1 MTFLWL
7 PMLVWLSLIPL
18 CVVVYIRMQQRR
30 RRLAARYGNPGLVHE
45 AAGRRL
51 GVRRHIPSAL
61 FLVALT
67 ILIVALARP
76 QTVVSLPRLEGTVI
90 LAFDVSRSMAADD
103 LKPTRLAAAKGA
115 ARAFVQRQPSTAQIG
130 VVSFSDGGFALQA
143 PTTDQDAVASAIN
156 RLTLQSGTSLAR
168 GIEASLKVIAAGTGH
183 ALTPAE
189 GGSNSLRLSSNRT
202 PTPAPTPTPVPKGTY
217 TSAVIVLLTDGENTQ
232 SPDPLAAAH
241 MAADRGVRIYTV
253 GIGSTAG
260 ATLHIDG
267 FTVRSRLDE
276 QTLRQIAQ
284 LTGGAYYNA
293 ANAGDLRTI
302 YANLDPQLVI
312 KPQKT
317 EVTSLFAGAGIL
329 VMMIGGTLS
338 LLWLGRLP

>member
-1 MTFLWL
+1 MTFIWL
-7 PMLVWLSLIPL
+7 PMLAWLSLVPL
-18 CVVVYIRMQQRR
+18 FVLVYIRMLQRR

-45 AAGRRL
+45 AASRRL

-61 FLVALT
+61 FLVALM

-76 QTVVSLPRLEGTVI
+76 QTVVSLPRLEGTII
-90 LAFDVSRSMAADD
+90 LAFDASRSMVADD
-103 LKPTRLAAAKGA
+103 LKPTRLQAAKIA
-115 ARAFVQRQPSTAQIG
+115 ARTFVQRQPSTVRIG
-130 VVSFSDGGFALQA
+130 VVSFSEGGFALQA
-143 PTTDQDAVASAIN
+143 PTNDQDAVLAAIN
-156 RLTLQSGTSLAR
+156 RLRLQSGTSLAR
-168 GIEASLKVIAAGTGH
+168 GIEASLKAIAAGTDH
-183 ALTPAE
+183 ALT
-189 GGSNSLRLSSNRT
+189 LSSNRRQT
-202 PTPAPTPTPVPKGTY
+202 SAPTPTPVPKGTY
-217 TSAVIVLLTDGENTQ
+217 TSAVIVLLSDGENTQ
-232 SPDPLAAAH
+232 APDPLAAAH

-253 GIGSTAG
+253 GIGSTTG
-260 ATLHIDG
+260 AMLHIDG

-293 ANAGDLRTI
+293 ANAGELRTI
-302 YANLDPQLVI
+302 YASLDPQLVI

-329 VMMIGGTLS
+329 VLMIGGTLS